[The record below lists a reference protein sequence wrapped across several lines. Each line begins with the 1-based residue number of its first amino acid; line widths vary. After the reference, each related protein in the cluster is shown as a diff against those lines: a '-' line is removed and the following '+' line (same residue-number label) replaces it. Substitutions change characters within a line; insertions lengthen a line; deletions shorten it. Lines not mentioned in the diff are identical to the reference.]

1 MEFPL
6 FLFLS
11 FAFVLSVDTTEN
23 ILDTARFLHLFYFI
37 SSNISIHGQD
47 SPEPSLPKYEYV
59 SVSAHM
65 SGLQYLTH
73 HWGPLVDSLQHFH
86 VWSAEEP
93 STDTALLGFPPV
105 LDGVKNHLPR
115 SAGSTGDC
123 WPFLFA
129 VRDFPSS
136 VFFLA
141 KLLSSHL
148 LLVPEVI
155 PPQGIGLGV
164 PFVEIREDLSACW
177 GHSKRQCSLKFTS
190 QFCVYNVGHLYIS
203 SRTSQFYS

>member
-6 FLFLS
+6 FPFLS

-23 ILDTARFLHLFYFI
+23 ILDTARFLHLFYFF

-47 SPEPSLPKYEYV
+47 SPEPSLPKDVYV

-65 SGLQYLTH
+65 SGLQHLTH

-93 STDTALLGFPPV
+93 STDTALLGFPPA

-115 SAGSTGDC
+115 SAGSTGGC

-129 VRDFPSS
+129 VRALSQLLCKLCTRTS

-177 GHSKRQCSLKFTS
+177 GHSKRQQNPLFSQIYLKIL
-190 QFCVYNVGHLYIS
+190 CI
-203 SRTSQFYS
+203 